1 VTIRPREFITLFGGT
16 VVAWQR
22 FAWAE
27 QRRLVGVLWTDRSAV
42 ESFSFDAALRRGF
55 AEAGFIEG
63 SNIAFAERYAGS
75 DLARITGEL
84 SALKPDVIVASGS
97 SCSALIASVNV
108 PTLVL

>member
-63 SNIAFAERYAGS
+63 SNIAPSPNAMPVATWPVS
-75 DLARITGEL
+75 LASFRP
-84 SALKPDVIVASGS
+84 S
-97 SCSALIASVNV
+97 N
-108 PTLVL
+108 PT